1 MSSAAKSKFTEILDA
16 SNAPSYSN
24 LNVSLE
30 DILAETARR
39 RSSSGSESNSRSG
52 TNSPT
57 SSTAPTNEHGARA
70 RLRRITLGSKNR

>member
-39 RSSSGSESNSRSG
+39 RSSSGSESSSRSN

-57 SSTAPTNEHGARA
+57 SSTAPTNDGARA

>member
-16 SNAPSYSN
+16 SNTPSYSN

-57 SSTAPTNEHGARA
+57 SSATPANEHGARA